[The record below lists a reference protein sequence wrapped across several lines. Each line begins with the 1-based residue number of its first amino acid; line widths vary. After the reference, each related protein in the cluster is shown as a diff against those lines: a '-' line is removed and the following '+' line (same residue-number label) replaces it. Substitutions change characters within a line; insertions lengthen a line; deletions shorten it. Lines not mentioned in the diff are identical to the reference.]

1 MSTTHTQPVEAHEL
15 TAEEQEETELESNR
29 LDKGAYLRIFTACF
43 SFFVAGINDGS
54 LGALIP
60 YMIRDYQITT
70 AIVSIM

>member
-1 MSTTHTQPVEAHEL
+1 MSTTQTQPVEAYEL
-15 TAEEQEETELESNR
+15 TTEEQETEHESDR